1 VAAAGDGVAR
11 RRHAQLLPG
20 PPGRSVSCD
29 STEYIALGHSGA
41 VMIVMID
48 SELCSANVMTACSI
62 SCMLNYFLD
71 HLAGLPTVSA
81 IHCVF

>member
-1 VAAAGDGVAR
+1 
-11 RRHAQLLPG
+11 
-20 PPGRSVSCD
+20 
-29 STEYIALGHSGA
+29 
-41 VMIVMID
+41 MIVMID